1 MEKETPRTTK
11 RKDIASK
18 RQKYFQQQE
27 QVRQIPPHSPDSLQN
42 NPTRERYFPFRNI
55 EYLTSIRSI
64 GVEPEH
70 ADELNTSRTYT
81 IESISDREQRER
93 EAFESSLND
102 RMSRLRSCTPVDNLA
117 ADSKAEE
124 AASSDTDDL
133 LLLTHRP
140 EESVGLNRVELKP
153 AIPEDPVDDCADSP
167 RSFANVNDVDE
178 LVQEELTNST
188 PQSPEIVES
197 SLGAQNEVEEEKR
210 DDSTIADEENGAAD
224 ESQQLSDHSK

>member
-11 RKDIASK
+11 RRDIASK
-18 RQKYFQQQE
+18 RQKYFQQQQQE
-27 QVRQIPPHSPDSLQN
+27 NHVRQIPPHSPDSLQN
-42 NPTRERYFPFRNI
+42 NPTRESI
-55 EYLTSIRSI
+55 E
-64 GVEPEH
+64 VEPEQ

-117 ADSKAEE
+117 ADSKPEE
-124 AASSDTDDL
+124 AASSDSDDL
-133 LLLTHRP
+133 GLITHRP

-188 PQSPEIVES
+188 PQSPEIVDS
-197 SLGAQNEVEEEKR
+197 SLRSQKEVEKEKR
-210 DDSTIADEENGAAD
+210 DDSRVADEENDAAD
-224 ESQQLSDHSK
+224 ESQQSSEHSK